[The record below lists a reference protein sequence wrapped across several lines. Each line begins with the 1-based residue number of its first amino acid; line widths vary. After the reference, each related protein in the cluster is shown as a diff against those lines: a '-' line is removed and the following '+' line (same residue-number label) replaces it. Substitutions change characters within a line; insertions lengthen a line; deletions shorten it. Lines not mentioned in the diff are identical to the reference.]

1 MFQFANLQSTFLDLL
16 AFLLTATMAFTFEWQ
31 ANELCWGLWVSSL
44 LTGWAVILSAVLRTI
59 LHLAGIPLLREEDLN
74 EKGDPLSAYFRARTF
89 SPKTKDPK
97 RSTTSWSTLLIAVGT
112 IAIGAFTWF
121 HFTFF
126 HTVHAMLM
134 SFFLQMEPKNLFGPN
149 GFINAKQYDIFNYL
163 IRNYWAMIFGTFMAR
178 RGMIF
183 SGNPGLN
190 MKAIYQGVVRIHVFI
205 LLSAFLFFLI
215 HFGIEIYQRVLLLIL
230 LFLFYFP
237 LRAFRRQ
244 PDPSSTASKQ
254 GGA

>member
-1 MFQFANLQSTFLDLL
+1 MFQFTNLQSIFFDLL

-44 LTGWAVILSAVLRTI
+44 LTGWAVILSAILRTI
-59 LHLAGIPLLREEDLN
+59 LHLAGIPLLREEDL
-74 EKGDPLSAYFRARTF
+74 EERGDPLSAYFRSRSF
-89 SPKTKDPK
+89 RSKTKDAKNPIN
-97 RSTTSWSTLLIAVGT
+97 SLPTIWVAVGT

-126 HTVHAMLM
+126 HTVHALLM

-163 IRNYWAMIFGTFMAR
+163 VRHYWAMIVGTFIAR
-178 RGMIF
+178 RGIIF
-183 SGNPGLN
+183 GGNPGLN

-215 HFGIEIYQRVLLLIL
+215 HFGIGVYQRVLLMIL
-230 LFLFYFP
+230 LFLFFFP
-237 LRAFRRQ
+237 IRILRPQ
-244 PDPSSTASKQ
+244 
-254 GGA
+254 